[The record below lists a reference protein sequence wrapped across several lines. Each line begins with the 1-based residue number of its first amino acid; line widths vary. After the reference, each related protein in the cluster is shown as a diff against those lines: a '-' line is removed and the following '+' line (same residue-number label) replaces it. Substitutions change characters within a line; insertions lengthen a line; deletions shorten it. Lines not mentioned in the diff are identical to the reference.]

1 MYHLKYLV
9 NRYLYEDTIKSIL
22 LKDTSY
28 EDTFK

>member
-9 NRYLYEDTIKSIL
+9 NRYFYEDTIKSIL